1 MSLRVALTL
10 LILLSMTLGARAGL
24 LKEVDAA
31 RKLAHSDRRDALP
44 RLLKLYRSPP
54 APREQIR
61 EQIAPLIAFT
71 FGRGEQT
78 RTFLEAFQ
86 GDLDAP
92 EHAWLAYEVF
102 REWMEQRRGDRV
114 RLATTVLCEQPFHR
128 AAGLRALAARPTPE
142 DHALARQVL
151 AGLPDDPVARAVLTE
166 AAGELLLAGWRP
178 AEDLEHDATFVLLVT
193 RFDDPAMLRRTRLV
207 LGRMLARALDAENV
221 YLTADAWRG
230 YAERKRAREQL
241 AREGYH
247 AGSSSVPTFMGIAAA
262 GRDICYVLDV
272 SGSMATPIRGKPST
286 RRGGGQ
292 FPRRGPATGRRP
304 PAGSDPREGAAD
316 DKDAFRGLEALPWP
330 KIHTRLDLV
339 REALKASLR
348 ALDEDQRFAVILFSD
363 AAGPLAFTRKPRRAT
378 RENVKRACKA
388 VDALAAGGGTNL
400 HRGLEIGF
408 GMTEGGVSLEHA
420 FVEEAHL
427 LTGLDTIFVL
437 TDGEPNQDSYTT
449 PAAPVPGR
457 LPPAGRIGG
466 AFYAQSPNILRAV
479 ERMNLFR
486 RAEIHC
492 IGMGSSARRLLR
504 ALAKQGHGE
513 ARFLGY

>member
-1 MSLRVALTL
+1 MASRVALTL
-10 LILLSMTLGARAGL
+10 LLLLSMSIGTRADL

-31 RKLAHSDRRDALP
+31 RKIAHSDRRDALP

-54 APREQIR
+54 APREHIR

-78 RTFLEAFQ
+78 RTFLEAFE
-86 GDLDAP
+86 GDLKAP

-102 REWMEQRRGDRV
+102 REWVNQRRGDRV
-114 RLATTVLCEQPFHR
+114 RLAITVLAEQPFHR
-128 AAGLRALAARPTPE
+128 AAGLRALAERATPK
-142 DHALARQVL
+142 DHALAREIL
-151 AGLPDDPVARAVLTE
+151 AGLPEDPVARAVLTE
-166 AAGELLLAGWRP
+166 AAADLLLAGWRP
-178 AEDLEHDATFVLLVT
+178 PEDLEHDPTFVLLVT
-193 RFDDPAMLRRTRLV
+193 RFDDPAIPRRTRLV
-207 LGRMLARALDAENV
+207 LGRMLARALDAKAV

-230 YAERKRAREQL
+230 FAERKRTRQQL

-247 AGSSSVPTFMGIAAA
+247 TGSSSVPTFMGIAAA

-286 RRGGGQ
+286 RRAGGQ
-292 FPRRGPATGRRP
+292 LPRRGPATGRRP
-304 PAGSDPREGAAD
+304 PAGSNPREDPAD
-316 DKDAFRGLEALPWP
+316 DKDAFRGLERLPWT

-348 ALDEDQRFAVILFSD
+348 ALDDDQRFAIITFSD
-363 AAGPLAFTRKPRRAT
+363 AAGPLAFTRTPRRAT
-378 RENVKRACKA
+378 PANVKRACKA
-388 VDALAAGGGTNL
+388 IDGLGAAGGTNL

-408 GMTEGGVSLEHA
+408 GMTEGGVSLERA
-420 FVEEAHL
+420 FVSEAHL

-437 TDGEPNQDSYTT
+437 TDGEPNQDSYST
-449 PAAPVPGR
+449 AAAYMPSR
-457 LPPAGRIGG
+457 LPSRGTIGG
-466 AFYAQSPNILRAV
+466 AFYAQSPNILHAI

-504 ALAKQGHGE
+504 DVAKQGRGE